1 MVDADTLARLS
12 LFADLGAAELAVVAH
27 ALEEERYPRGAK
39 ALRSGISGANFYVIM
54 DGEAS
59 VLIDGEERSRLHP
72 GEFFGEIS
80 VLTGVPTVADVVA
93 ATEELRC
100 AILPGPELKSLL
112 VQHPLVAVRMLEL
125 GAHRLRAA
133 NEWAR

>member
-1 MVDADTLARLS
+1 MVDADSLARLS
-12 LFADLGAAELAVVAH
+12 LFADLSAAELAMIAH
-27 ALEEERYPRGAK
+27 SLDEERYPRGAK
-39 ALRSGISGANFYVIM
+39 ALRAGISGANFFVIM
-54 DGEAS
+54 DGEAA
-59 VLIDGEERSRLHP
+59 VNIDGEERSRLHP

-93 ATEELRC
+93 ASEELRC
-100 AILPGPELKSLL
+100 AILPGPELKPLL
-112 VQHPLVAVRMLEL
+112 LRHPHVAVRMLEL